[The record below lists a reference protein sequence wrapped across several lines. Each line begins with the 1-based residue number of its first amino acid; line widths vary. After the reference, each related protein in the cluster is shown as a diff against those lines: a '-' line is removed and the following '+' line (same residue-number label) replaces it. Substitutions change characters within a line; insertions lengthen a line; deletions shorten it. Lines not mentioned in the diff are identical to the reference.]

1 MFDPDF
7 TGMGVYL
14 RFERRDV
21 WDLCWAMDNPEL
33 FALMEKTRMYIFR
46 NLEPEEPVVC
56 SAYLCHFKVIDSPNR
71 QLHLASS
78 VLNNV
83 TFNLGFGNLRRF
95 TWGCAERS

>member
-1 MFDPDF
+1 MFF
-7 TGMGVYL
+7 FFFF

-56 SAYLCHFKVIDSPNR
+56 SAYLCHFKVINSLKR
-71 QLHLASS
+71 Q
-78 VLNNV
+78 V
-83 TFNLGFGNLRRF
+83 
-95 TWGCAERS
+95 